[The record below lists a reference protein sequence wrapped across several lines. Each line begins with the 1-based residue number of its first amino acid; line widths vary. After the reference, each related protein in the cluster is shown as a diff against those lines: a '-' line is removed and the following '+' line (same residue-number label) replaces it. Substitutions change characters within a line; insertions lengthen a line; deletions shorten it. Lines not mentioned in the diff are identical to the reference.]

1 MCLECLALFF
11 ASVVGGLD
19 RGRHLS
25 GVSSGSMTHIVP
37 ATGVIPGASGQ
48 GSQQCRLRGRVRGS
62 AGSQQ
67 RDLPGAV
74 YQQVLQAGV
83 NWHLE
88 GRNTLPAHSCS
99 CSSSCQRRPRPGCS
113 AVRMTVFFG
122 LFSSWLSSVVS
133 SLVDGANA
141 CVSTASAG
149 QATRVESGTSFGCAR
164 ASCRHRERSRHSPKR
179 GTGSDEIRALCL
191 TLTRCLSW
199 GSHTGR
205 GSRHSVPLLGC
216 MPQIRVGHH
225 HRFLVAWVFRW
236 FSFRHTPRDLFPLSQ
251 PEALVAGTEPETLS
265 RCEEGEEEQLYFLIS
280 PGCECG
286 AHHEPHIKDGSSVFL
301 HSFPQ

>member
-1 MCLECLALFF
+1 MVCLECLALFF

-19 RGRHLS
+19 RGRHPS
-25 GVSSGSMTHIVP
+25 GVSSGSMTHVVP

-83 NWHLE
+83 IWHSE

-99 CSSSCQRRPRPGCS
+99 CSSLCQRRPRPGCS

-149 QATRVESGTSFGCAR
+149 QATWVESGTSFGCAR
-164 ASCRHRERSRHSPKR
+164 ASCRHRERSRHSLKR
-179 GTGSDEIRALCL
+179 GTVSDEVRALCL
-191 TLTRCLSW
+191 ALTHCLSW
-199 GSHTGR
+199 DSHTGR

-225 HRFLVAWVFRW
+225 HRFLV
-236 FSFRHTPRDLFPLSQ
+236 L
-251 PEALVAGTEPETLS
+251 
-265 RCEEGEEEQLYFLIS
+265 
-280 PGCECG
+280 GCS
-286 AHHEPHIKDGSSVFL
+286 DGSSSGTRPEI
-301 HSFPQ
+301 SFPSASLRLWLLGLNLKLCLAVRKEKRNSCTS